1 MSKFN
6 AKIPF
11 LLADDRLDD
20 KKIKIF
26 NSQNGTNLNLSQI
39 KDIYSWVIWKILKNK
54 NWNS

>member
-6 AKIPF
+6 AKIPI

>member
-11 LLADDRLDD
+11 LLADNRLDD
-20 KKIKIF
+20 KKIEIF
-26 NSQNGTNLNLSQI
+26 NSHNGTNLNLSQI

>member
-39 KDIYSWVIWKILKNK
+39 KDIYPWVIWKILKNK